1 MSPIPRSIARF
12 KFDPFYMRVVEI
24 LLLDE
29 FGVFFRS
36 VNSELCT
43 LFHLLFDEVCW
54 DVIYLTLIIVVN
66 AEKVVTVFVL
76 FCN

>member
-12 KFDPFYMRVVEI
+12 KFDPFCMRVVEI
-24 LLLDE
+24 FLLDE

-43 LFHLLFDEVCW
+43 LFHLLFDEVW
-54 DVIYLTLIIVVN
+54 MFNIHLTLIIVVN

-76 FCN
+76 

>member
-1 MSPIPRSIARF
+1 MSNIPSVARF
-12 KFDPFYMRVVEI
+12 KFDPSYMQVVEI
-24 LLLDE
+24 FLLDE

-43 LFHLLFDEVCW
+43 LIHLLFDEVW
-54 DVIYLTLIIVVN
+54 MFNIHLTLIIVVN

-76 FCN
+76 